1 MGKVL
6 LVGKM
11 NNLMKNMSDYLQRYF
26 VVQFCDEKTSNM
38 SAFMK
43 VVEPDIVVVLLV
55 GDTHID
61 ENIFD
66 VLVKE
71 YPDTHV
77 ITIGSKEETM
87 PIIPL
92 VREDQFEC
100 LLRPIKN
107 LDVLEKIC
115 RRLGMVIGD
124 LPDSIVEEERA
135 YEQMVQDKMKT
146 ESKKGSDGVNEAGS
160 ELSGTNNK
168 RENDGASSPDQNVAQ
183 TDAGTASEAQAADS
197 RKLILIVDDNAM
209 NLRTEKAMIPEKYRV
224 NLANSGAKAMVS
236 IGKDRPDL
244 ILLDYE
250 MPGCDGKQTLEMI
263 RADEEYKDIPV
274 IFLTG
279 VNQREQIQAVLEL
292 KPAGYLLKPPTLPKL
307 MAAIE
312 KALGSGN

>member
-11 NNLMKNMSDYLQRYF
+11 NSLMKNMSDYLQRYF

-43 VVEPDIVVVLLV
+43 VVEPDIVVMLLM

-61 ENIFD
+61 EHIFD

-77 ITIGSKEETM
+77 ITIGSREETE

-107 LDVLEKIC
+107 LEVLEIIC

-124 LPDSIVEEERA
+124 LPDSIIEEERA
-135 YEQMVQDKMKT
+135 YEQMVQDKMKA
-146 ESKKGSDGVNEAGS
+146 ESGKASG
-160 ELSGTNNK
+160 ELPGDNNK
-168 RENDGASSPDQNVAQ
+168 TEKQDVAKADDSEGAIPEVK
-183 TDAGTASEAQAADS
+183 AADS

-224 NLANSGAKAMVS
+224 NLANSGAKAMAS
-236 IGKDRPDL
+236 IGKERPDL

-307 MAAIE
+307 VAAIE